1 MMIGR
6 CYGRCGESRPVR
18 VRRPYLGGAVTR
30 QAPYAVGALCGW
42 RRSSLMCDGGRY
54 LEAGVTRRAAGRDAA
69 APCEWRASGGW
80 NRSFLERRERREA
93 RREES
98 ASRGHYNHHG
108 AAIGREERKARVR
121 EAAFPQTILCTNFC
135 VGRCVCVCLGSGMVK
150 VRSPARSTACER
162 CELHERCVA

>member
-1 MMIGR
+1 M
-6 CYGRCGESRPVR
+6 ESRGLR
-18 VRRPYLGGAVTR
+18 GRRPYVVAPLCGRRPMLSAPYVGGA
-30 QAPYAVGALCGW
+30 GAHSCATEETVFRG
-42 RRSSLMCDGGRY
+42 S
-54 LEAGVTRRAAGRDAA
+54 GVTRRVAGRIAA
-69 APCEWRASGGW
+69 APCERAASGGW

-98 ASRGHYNHHG
+98 ASRGRYNHHG